1 MRKLIRKP
9 KVLEE
14 LVKEPV
20 KKRIRVIYRKK
31 RCDFTFEHGV
41 PCSNYAVGSGNV
53 CKTHGGNPIAPES
66 LTKLD
71 TYNLPDSS
79 GCYQKYDPVVHPKLY
94 IEYSRIGMSLVEIAA
109 EFKVKVQ
116 TIKDWAEKFE
126 SFAEVFEIGEALH
139 ESWWIRQGKNNLN
152 SRFFQTGLYKF
163 LTGNKIGWADKIET
177 RNINQNSF
185 GVLVVPGKVSV
196 DDWEQKNIDDK
207 QKLIELKNNLSNVI
221 DDVIEVEDENV

>member
-31 RCDFTFEHGV
+31 RCAFICENGV
-41 PCSNYAVGSGNV
+41 PCANYAVGSGNV

-71 TYNLPDSS
+71 TYNFQDSP
-79 GCYQKYDPVVHPKLY
+79 GYVQKYDPVFHPKLY

-109 EFKVKVQ
+109 EFKIKVQ
-116 TIKDWAEKFE
+116 TLKDWAEKFE
-126 SFAEVFEIGEALH
+126 SFAEAFEIGEALH

-163 LTGNKIGWADKIET
+163 LTGNKLGYADKIET

-196 DDWEQKNIDDK
+196 DDWEQKNIEDK
-207 QKLIELKNNLSNVI
+207 QRLIELKNNMSN
-221 DDVIEVEDENV
+221 VIEVEDEIENENE